1 MQILTDGAPI
11 MAVAPVG
18 VAVFGV
24 STPFAYWGFHL
35 VLEIVHAAAG
45 ETLHLHISNFQ
56 QLHDRFGEREGG
68 SLVVTSDFPDQ
79 DLFDFL
85 LSSALPLIAFGDD
98 VDEMIDWTAHSRR
111 MSTENAVRFCC
122 NITCVLAPAFL
133 APRALLLRPGGS
145 AQAVVAAIV
154 AHLCPH
160 ADEHLAPRLYERLV
174 REGKLSPDGPANW
187 RLDVGASES
196 GAASVDPERAADM
209 KTALASYAGVFS
221 GRFPPEVVWP
231 VSLFTCPDVEHWRE
245 PIDLTG
251 PARAVMYG
259 PYLHLPPGGWVARVE
274 FEIDEALSGVEAAT
288 DVFISEVLVQKVFL
302 MPAKGIFAYELAF
315 AVSDP
320 RHAVEIRLFTK
331 RSAIEGRLLVRSVTV
346 RPAVSA

>member
-1 MQILTDGAPI
+1 VVATAPI
-11 MAVAPVG
+11 G

-45 ETLHLHISNFQ
+45 ETLHLHITNFS
-56 QLHDRFGEREGG
+56 QLHDGVGERDGG

-85 LSSALPLIAFGDD
+85 LRSVLPLIAFADD

-111 MSTENAVRFCC
+111 MSAENAVRFCC
-122 NITCVLAPAFL
+122 NITCVLAPAYL
-133 APRALLLRPGGS
+133 APRALILRPETS
-145 AQAVVAAIV
+145 VRALVAAII
-154 AHLCPH
+154 AHLCPD
-160 ADEHLAPRLYERLV
+160 ADESLASRLYEALV
-174 REGKLSPDGPANW
+174 RDGKITPDGPANW
-187 RLDVGASES
+187 RLNVEPSETGPS
-196 GAASVDPERAADM
+196 LTDPERTADM
-209 KTALASYAGVFS
+209 KTALASYAGLFS
-221 GRFPPEVVWP
+221 GHFPSEVVWP
-231 VSLFTCPDVEHWRE
+231 VSLFTCPDVAHWRE

-259 PYLHLPPGGWVARVE
+259 PYLHLPPGDWVARVE
-274 FEIDEALSGVEAAT
+274 FEIDEALSGVEAGT
-288 DVFISEVLVQKVFL
+288 DVFISEVLVEKVFL
-302 MPAKGIFAYELAF
+302 MPAKGIFAYELSF

-331 RSAIEGRLLVRSVTV
+331 RSAIEGRLLVRTVTV
-346 RPAVSA
+346 RPGTPA